1 MIKLSCPS
9 CGAEIKFLSKSSVFA
24 VCSFCKSSIVR
35 HDMNLETLG
44 KMGELQDEM
53 SPLQIGTQGVYSG
66 KPFNVIGRLRVSY
79 SEGFWN
85 EWYTIS
91 SDGKEGWLA
100 EAQGF
105 YAMCFPVSSDGLDIS
120 AAGLQAGSKIELKPY
135 GEFVVEDIRDVV
147 CRYSEG
153 ELPMNAAEG
162 RKSRSV
168 DLRGPK
174 NQMCTIEF
182 AQDGTRVFIGGYQ
195 EFDAFKFKHLREI
208 DGW

>member
-9 CGAEIKFLSKSSVFA
+9 CGAEVKFLSKSSVFA
-24 VCSFCKSSIVR
+24 VCSFCKSTLVR
-35 HDMNLETLG
+35 HDMNLESLG

-53 SPLQIGTQGVYSG
+53 SPLQIGTQGIYSG
-66 KPFNVIGRLRVSY
+66 KPFDIIGRLRVSY
-79 SEGFWN
+79 EEGFWN

-91 SDGKEGWLA
+91 SEGKEGWLA
-100 EAQGF
+100 DAQGF
-105 YAMCFPVSSDGLDIS
+105 YAMCYPLPGGLNIS
-120 AAGLQAGSKIELKPY
+120 AAQLAVGAKLQLKPY
-135 GEFVVEDIRDVV
+135 GEFTVDDVHDVV

-153 ELPMNAAEG
+153 ELPMNAAQG

-174 NQMCTIEF
+174 NQMATIEIS
-182 AQDGTRVFIGGYQ
+182 ADSTRAYVGAYQ
-195 EFDAFKFKHLREI
+195 EFDQFKFKHLREI